1 MSQPCDLIDFRQAM
15 RMLAG
20 GVSVI
25 TVGTGEDRTGFTPA
39 LDDLHQQIRLGMA
52 DFVRIP

>member
-25 TVGTGEDRTGFTPA
+25 TGGSGEDRTGLTATWSPRCR
-39 LDDLHQQIRLGMA
+39 LHPRA
-52 DFVRIP
+52 